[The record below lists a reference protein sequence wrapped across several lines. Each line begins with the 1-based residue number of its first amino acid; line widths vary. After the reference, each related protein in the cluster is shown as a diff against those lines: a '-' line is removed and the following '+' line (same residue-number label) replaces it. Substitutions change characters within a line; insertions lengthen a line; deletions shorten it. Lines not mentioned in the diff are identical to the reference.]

1 MSSCA
6 ARELRL
12 LPGALAAARLHA
24 AAPQPGSGDPA
35 LQASGEQQQESV
47 QSAQAR
53 AMPPAPT
60 QRTLRPRVRP
70 ACEPLAALQA
80 ASSEDSDVYTDVPSA
95 SPPARRTR
103 GNATRPR
110 NRCET
115 STALA
120 PRRPAPAQGRGWGS
134 PD

>member
-47 QSAQAR
+47 QSAHAR

-80 ASSEDSDVYTDVPSA
+80 ASSEDSDVYTDVPST

-103 GNATRPR
+103 GNARAR
-110 NRCET
+110 NRCEA

-120 PRRPAPAQGRGWGS
+120 PRRPAPAQGRARGW
-134 PD
+134 PN